1 MKIVHFAKFYFPDSG
16 GIETV
21 TRDIAEFTA
30 DNSIPTTVICF
41 AHNKSPH
48 IEKINE
54 VQVIRSKILF
64 TLASQPFSLAYIYYC
79 IIESFNSNI
88 IHLHA
93 PNILASIAAIL
104 ISFRK
109 KIVIHWHSDI
119 LNKGIL
125 NIFVMPF
132 QKLMLIRANKIV
144 VTSNE
149 YFNSSRELKNYL
161 YKTCVIPIGVKSNAS
176 LQNTVD
182 NISQNLINLTTEKK
196 VILSVGRLVD
206 YKGFDSL
213 IKSST
218 DILNDAIIVIVGD
231 GPERLKLQK
240 LINDLKLNDR
250 VYLLGKIS
258 NVDLNYLYNSASL
271 FCLLSNS
278 RSEAFG
284 VVLVE
289 ALSYA
294 LPIVSTNL
302 SGSGMNW
309 INQHGIT
316 GYKVNLDDPISI
328 SIACNNILN
337 SELLRSKFSRNAL
350 NRYLL
355 NFTDQKMNE
364 MFLNLYKE
372 FLF

>member
-372 FLF
+372 FIK